1 MTKNE
6 IIREMERR
14 LKALRETDDEQQI
27 KALACSSILSAESEY
42 EVRPRLD
49 KNRFFMYR
57 GYEFELTSCNGFI
70 DKDQVR
76 EWLEHPYPIF
86 DDRYVCWLMSDM
98 LDGSSINLVPDAW
111 LYGTDDLLEG
121 TEVDK
126 YILDCIDEYLK
137 KKDLV

>member
-14 LKALRETDDEQQI
+14 LKTLRETDDEQQI

-42 EVRPRLD
+42 EVRPLLD

-57 GYEFELTSCNGFI
+57 DYEFELTSCNGFI
-70 DKDQVR
+70 DR
-76 EWLEHPYPIF
+76 C
-86 DDRYVCWLMSDM
+86 VCWLMSDM
-98 LDGSSINLVPDAW
+98 PDGTSINLVPNAW
-111 LYGTDDLLEG
+111 LFDTDDLLEG
-121 TEVDK
+121 KEVDK

-137 KKDLV
+137 KRGLV